1 MTTPAH
7 LFLPLF
13 VALAV
18 ASPALAQG
26 DESLAQTGQPPQKTS
41 ILYTYGDE
49 PCPVAEGDE
58 IIVCAQRP
66 ESDRYRVPKELREE
80 LKDDT
85 PVGGGSWTTAVE
97 GYENVARATRPDS
110 CSPIGSYGYTGC
122 SAAALREWQAERRAI
137 ERAADAADD

>member
-1 MTTPAH
+1 MTTAAH
-7 LFLPLF
+7 LLLSLF
-13 VALAV
+13 AAAAFAGPV
-18 ASPALAQG
+18 LAQD
-26 DESLAQTGQPPQKTS
+26 DENLAQTGHPPQKTS

-49 PCPVAEGDE
+49 PCPEAEGDE
-58 IIVCAQRP
+58 IVVCAQRP

-85 PVGGGSWTTAVE
+85 PVGGGSWTSAVE
-97 GYENVARATRPDS
+97 GYENVARATRPNS
-110 CSPIGSYGYTGC
+110 CSPIGSYGFSGC